1 MISLVF
7 GDSAPGLL
15 HLLAEPGG
23 AVMVLAHP
31 GGAAGECFSLL
42 ELAIMA
48 GSGAVASAIIAELGS
63 DGGDTVRLCCWLCW
77 LCCVVSCPRK
87 SRSLAAATAVRRHPG
102 AAVGAS

>member
-1 MISLVF
+1 MIALVF

-15 HLLAEPGG
+15 QLLAEPGG
-23 AVMVLAHP
+23 DIMVLAHV
-31 GGAAGECFSLL
+31 AAGECFSLL